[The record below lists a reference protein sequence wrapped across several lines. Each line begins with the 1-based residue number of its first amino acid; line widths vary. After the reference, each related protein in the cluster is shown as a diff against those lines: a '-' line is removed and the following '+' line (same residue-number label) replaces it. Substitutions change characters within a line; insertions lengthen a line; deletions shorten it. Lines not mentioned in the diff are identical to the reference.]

1 MSKLM
6 LATSCCLALL
16 GVSVLGQTA
25 GSAQPSQQ
33 SQPSQASQP
42 SQPSVPAPQ
51 HLAEAAH
58 SLAGVSDESL
68 RSDTKKNLVQLR
80 KDFETL
86 SANYKKSPENAADWQ
101 PALYDVE
108 RDLVLLV
115 GGGGL
120 EPTSEAKPIPGLA
133 AEVPDSPAR
142 TALGEFRTHLE
153 LFFDATSS
161 VHAQAPTPKD
171 SVAP

>member
-25 GSAQPSQQ
+25 GSAQPSQA
-33 SQPSQASQP
+33 SQPSQP

-51 HLAEAAH
+51 HLAEAAS
-58 SLAGVSDESL
+58 SLGGVSDESL

-153 LFFDATSS
+153 LFYDATSA
-161 VHAQAPTPKD
+161 HTQAAQPKD
-171 SVAP
+171 GVAP

>member
-1 MSKLM
+1 M
-6 LATSCCLALL
+6 
-16 GVSVLGQTA
+16 
-25 GSAQPSQQ
+25 
-33 SQPSQASQP
+33 
-42 SQPSVPAPQ
+42 
-51 HLAEAAH
+51 
-58 SLAGVSDESL
+58 
-68 RSDTKKNLVQLR
+68 QLR

-120 EPTSEAKPIPGLA
+120 EPADAPKPIPGLA

-142 TALGEFRTHLE
+142 TALEEFRTHLE
-153 LFFDATSS
+153 LFYDATSA
-161 VHAQAPTPKD
+161 HTQAPPSKD
-171 SVAP
+171 GVAP

>member
-1 MSKLM
+1 
-6 LATSCCLALL
+6 
-16 GVSVLGQTA
+16 VNVLGQTT
-25 GSAQPSQQ
+25 GSA
-33 SQPSQASQP
+33 QP

-51 HLAEAAH
+51 HLAEAAS
-58 SLAGVSDESL
+58 SLGGVSDESL

-115 GGGGL
+115 DGGGL

>member
-1 MSKLM
+1 M

-16 GVSVLGQTA
+16 GVTVLGQA
-25 GSAQPSQQ
+25 SAP
-33 SQPSQASQP
+33 A
-42 SQPSVPAPQ
+42 QPSVPAPQ
-51 HLAEAAH
+51 HLAEAAR

-68 RSDTKKNLVQLR
+68 RSETKKNLVQLR

-86 SANYKKSPENAADWQ
+86 SAKYKASPADTVDWQ

-115 GGGGL
+115 GGGGP
-120 EPTSEAKPIPGLA
+120 EPAGEGKPVPGLA

-142 TALGEFRTHLE
+142 TALEEFRTHLE
-153 LFFDATSS
+153 LFYDATSS
-161 VHAQAPTPKD
+161 VHSQAPPSKD
-171 SVAP
+171 GVAF

>member
-6 LATSCCLALL
+6 LATSCCLAVL
-16 GVSVLGQTA
+16 GVNVLGQTT
-25 GSAQPSQQ
+25 GSAQP
-33 SQPSQASQP
+33 P
-42 SQPSVPAPQ
+42 QPSVPAPQ
-51 HLAEAAH
+51 HLAEAAR

-68 RSDTKKNLVQLR
+68 RSETKKNLVQLR
-80 KDFETL
+80 KDFEAL

-120 EPTSEAKPIPGLA
+120 EPVDAPKPIPGLA

-142 TALGEFRTHLE
+142 TALEEFRTHLE
-153 LFFDATSS
+153 LFYDATSA
-161 VHAQAPTPKD
+161 HPKAPPSTNGT
-171 SVAP
+171 AP

>member
-1 MSKLM
+1 
-6 LATSCCLALL
+6 
-16 GVSVLGQTA
+16 
-25 GSAQPSQQ
+25 
-33 SQPSQASQP
+33 
-42 SQPSVPAPQ
+42 
-51 HLAEAAH
+51 
-58 SLAGVSDESL
+58 
-68 RSDTKKNLVQLR
+68 VQLR

>member
-16 GVSVLGQTA
+16 GVNVLGQ
-25 GSAQPSQQ
+25 
-33 SQPSQASQP
+33 ASGPAQP

-51 HLAEAAH
+51 HLAEAAR

-68 RSDTKKNLVQLR
+68 RSDTKKNRAELRKDLVQLR

-86 SANYKKSPENAADWQ
+86 TANYKASPANSADWQ
-101 PALYDVE
+101 PALWDVE

-120 EPTSEAKPIPGLA
+120 EPAVEAKPIPGLA
-133 AEVPDSPAR
+133 AEVPESPAR
-142 TALGEFRTHLE
+142 TALEEFRTHLE
-153 LFFDATSS
+153 LFYDAAIS
-161 VHAQAPTPKD
+161 VRPQLPPSKD
-171 SVAP
+171 GVAF

>member
-16 GVSVLGQTA
+16 GVNVLGQTT
-25 GSAQPSQQ
+25 GSA
-33 SQPSQASQP
+33 QP

-51 HLAEAAH
+51 HLAEAAS
-58 SLAGVSDESL
+58 SLGGVSDESL

-120 EPTSEAKPIPGLA
+120 EPVDAPKPIPGLA

-142 TALGEFRTHLE
+142 TALEEFRTHLE
-153 LFFDATSS
+153 LFYDATSAHIQTS
-161 VHAQAPTPKD
+161 PSED
-171 SVAP
+171 GVAP

>member
-25 GSAQPSQQ
+25 GSAQPSQA
-33 SQPSQASQP
+33 SQPSQP

-51 HLAEAAH
+51 HLAEAAR

>member
-1 MSKLM
+1 MRKETGRNMSKLM

-16 GVSVLGQTA
+16 GVNVLGQTT
-25 GSAQPSQQ
+25 GSA
-33 SQPSQASQP
+33 QP

-51 HLAEAAH
+51 HLAEAAS
-58 SLAGVSDESL
+58 SLGGVSDESL

-108 RDLVLLV
+108 RD
-115 GGGGL
+115 
-120 EPTSEAKPIPGLA
+120 
-133 AEVPDSPAR
+133 
-142 TALGEFRTHLE
+142 
-153 LFFDATSS
+153 
-161 VHAQAPTPKD
+161 
-171 SVAP
+171 

>member
-25 GSAQPSQQ
+25 GSAQPSQA
-33 SQPSQASQP
+33 SQPSQP

-51 HLAEAAH
+51 HLAEAAR

-120 EPTSEAKPIPGLA
+120 EPTDAPKPIPGLA

-142 TALGEFRTHLE
+142 TALEEFRTHLE

>member
-16 GVSVLGQTA
+16 GVNVLGQTT
-25 GSAQPSQQ
+25 GSA
-33 SQPSQASQP
+33 QP

-51 HLAEAAH
+51 HLAEAAR

-161 VHAQAPTPKD
+161 VHAQAPAPKD

>member
-25 GSAQPSQQ
+25 GSAQPSQA
-33 SQPSQASQP
+33 SQPSQP

-51 HLAEAAH
+51 HLAEAAR

-86 SANYKKSPENAADWQ
+86 SANYKKSPENAGDWQ

-120 EPTSEAKPIPGLA
+120 EPVDAPKPIPGLA

-142 TALGEFRTHLE
+142 TALEEFRTHLE
-153 LFFDATSS
+153 LFYDATSA
-161 VHAQAPTPKD
+161 HTQAAQHKD
-171 SVAP
+171 GVAP

>member
-6 LATSCCLALL
+6 LATSCCVALL

-25 GSAQPSQQ
+25 GSAQPSQA
-33 SQPSQASQP
+33 SQPSQP

-51 HLAEAAH
+51 HLAEAAR

>member
-16 GVSVLGQTA
+16 GVNVLGQTT
-25 GSAQPSQQ
+25 GSA
-33 SQPSQASQP
+33 QP

-51 HLAEAAH
+51 HLAEAAS
-58 SLAGVSDESL
+58 SLGGVSDESL

-161 VHAQAPTPKD
+161 VHAQAPAPKD